1 MSILEDGLSTLISLA
16 NLPTIKLCEKTVTPP
31 GVDGGGSNDLTSM
44 KNTAWRTLAPKRL
57 KTLTEAS
64 ASVFYDPAV
73 YDEIVAQG
81 NINQLI
87 TVTFSDGSK
96 IAFFGWLN
104 TFTPDEIVEGEA
116 PTASVTFIPS
126 NRDLLGVETGPV
138 YTPAP

>member
-1 MSILEDGLSTLISLA
+1 MSILEDGLSPLISLA
-16 NLPTIKLCEKTVTPP
+16 NLPAIKLCEKTVTPP

-44 KNTAWRTLAPKRL
+44 KNAVWRTFAPKRL

-73 YDEIVAQG
+73 YPEVVAQA

-96 IAFFGWLN
+96 VTFFGWLN
-104 TFTPDEIVEGEA
+104 TFTPDEVSEGEA
-116 PTASVTFIPS
+116 PTAAITFIPS
-126 NRDLLGVETGPV
+126 NRDLAGAEVGPV
-138 YTPAP
+138 YIPAP